1 MTTRR
6 ALLGTLAAG
15 LTLPALGGRAQDGY
29 PQRPINIICAFPP
42 GSGADILVRFWA
54 NKLQPLAPTPVV
66 VMNRPGAMASLAATS
81 VARSKPDGY
90 NILVHAGSSVAG
102 NMHIFKEPPID
113 VVKELRVACTLS
125 RHSYMLVVK
134 KDSPF
139 RTLQELTAHLKTR
152 GERAAYGSSNT
163 PSYVIGQLYNISA
176 GLAARHV
183 AYRTSADFIP
193 DVDQGALD
201 FAVVD
206 SIAAIALHNQGR
218 WKMLAIGSANRLES
232 TPDLPTFAEGGAPGI
247 DLVTW
252 WGAMVAAGTPDPIVA
267 QISAWFAKAM
277 EAPDARDFLK
287 AQGNDLYR
295 TTPAEAAGLLRKSE
309 QEWERMV
316 RDAQVEKV

>member
-6 ALLGTLAAG
+6 ALLGSLAAG
-15 LTLPALGGRAQDGY
+15 LALPALRSSAQESY
-29 PQRPINIICAFPP
+29 PQRPINVICAFPP

-66 VMNRPGAMASLAATS
+66 VMNRPGAMASLAATMT
-81 VARSKPDGY
+81 ARSKPDGY
-90 NILVHAGSSVAG
+90 TILVHAGSSIAG
-102 NMHIFKEPPID
+102 NMHIFKDPPID
-113 VVKELRVACTLS
+113 VVKELRVVCTLS

-139 RTLQELTAHLKTR
+139 QTLQDLTLHLKTR
-152 GERAAYGSSNT
+152 GERATYGSSNT
-163 PSYVIGQLYNISA
+163 PSYVIGQLYNLSA
-176 GLAARHV
+176 GLAVRHV

-218 WKMLAIGSANRLES
+218 WRMLAIGSGSRLQS
-232 TPDLPTFAEGGAPGI
+232 TPDLPTFTEGGAPGI

-252 WGAMVAAGTPDPIVA
+252 WGAMVAAGTPEPVVA
-267 QISAWFAKAM
+267 QINAWFTKAM
-277 EAPDARDFLK
+277 QAPDTRDFLK
-287 AQGNDLYR
+287 AQGNDVYA
-295 TTPAEAAGLLRKSE
+295 TSAAEAAGLLRKSE

-316 RDAQVEKV
+316 RDAKVEKV